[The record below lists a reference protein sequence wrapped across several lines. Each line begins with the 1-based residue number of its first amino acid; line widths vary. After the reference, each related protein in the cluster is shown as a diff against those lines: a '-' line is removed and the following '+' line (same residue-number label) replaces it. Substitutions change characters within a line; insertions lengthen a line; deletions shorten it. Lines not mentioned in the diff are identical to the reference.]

1 MADPAGLASAAWW
14 CAWCRNRLPVL
25 PLLCPKLVESGAPGT
40 AHPDCSERVPARV
53 SQGPQALHI
62 QIQKKGFKMTA
73 IQWQSRRRNASTMGR
88 ITIGALHL
96 CQLNQHQS
104 PAMYANAGP
113 CKKNKGWKEG
123 RVTCWGPTNKRVR
136 IDEIWAVP
144 MAGPLL
150 PRQKAAISYR
160 QEAAIS

>member
-73 IQWQSRRRNASTMGR
+73 IQVKDRLKKLLQEL
-88 ITIGALHL
+88 ITPIPGFLGITVA
-96 CQLNQHQS
+96 
-104 PAMYANAGP
+104 
-113 CKKNKGWKEG
+113 K
-123 RVTCWGPTNKRVR
+123 
-136 IDEIWAVP
+136 
-144 MAGPLL
+144 
-150 PRQKAAISYR
+150 
-160 QEAAIS
+160 